1 MELIFLGTSSMVPT
15 KERAHQAMFLTVK
28 NDGILI
34 DCGEGTQRQMK
45 IAGINLVKIDKIL
58 ISHWHGDHVLGL
70 PGLLQTLSSTS
81 NEYSKT
87 MEIYGPPG
95 LGKKFEMLKTALE
108 FELTFEVKIIEIKAG
123 IIFENREYKIESALL
138 DHSTPSYGFS
148 IIEADHRNIDLA
160 KAKKLGLS
168 PGIELGKLQDGETIE
183 FKGKKI
189 TPEDASETTKG
200 KKLTIIPD
208 TALCKECIELADEAD
223 ILIAEATYANDL
235 SEKAEKYKHLT
246 AGQAGLIA
254 NKANAKKLILTHFS
268 QRYKNTQQIEE
279 DARTVFDNVIAAK
292 DFMRVTL

>member
-28 NDGILI
+28 NNGILI

-108 FELTFEVKIIEIKAG
+108 FELT
-123 IIFENREYKIESALL
+123 FENREYKIESALL